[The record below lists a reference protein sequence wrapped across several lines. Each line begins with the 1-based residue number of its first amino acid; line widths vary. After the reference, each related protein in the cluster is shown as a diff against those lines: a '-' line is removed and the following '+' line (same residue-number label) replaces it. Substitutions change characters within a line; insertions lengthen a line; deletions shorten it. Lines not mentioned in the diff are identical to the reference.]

1 MKRFLLLIPFFI
13 CMQLNAQ
20 VSLNS
25 GNGNA
30 SADIGSMSYSV
41 GQLFYNSLTSENF
54 ELVEGVQQPFL
65 ISESGMLD
73 VKLTAEVYPNPVV
86 DSFTL
91 TLKDSKNVSYE
102 AILVD
107 MGGKLIKRVSIVDQ
121 ITTFNVESLIKG
133 IYTLS
138 ITDRNQVVKV
148 FKIIKL

>member
-1 MKRFLLLIPFFI
+1 
-13 CMQLNAQ
+13 MQLNAQ